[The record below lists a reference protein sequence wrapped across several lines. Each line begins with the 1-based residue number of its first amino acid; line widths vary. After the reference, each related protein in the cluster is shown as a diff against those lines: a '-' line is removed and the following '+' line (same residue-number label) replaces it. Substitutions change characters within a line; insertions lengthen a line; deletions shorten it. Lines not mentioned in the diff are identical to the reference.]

1 MSSVIGADSEG
12 ALAIDVEAARIDL
25 QCCHFAT
32 RVSSAY
38 QKGPDELLNLAL
50 SEQFRK
56 YRVLV
61 EFLNSSSFHFPFFRP
76 CKSHCCVGGEHI
88 GSYRYISL
96 GNPGFLL
103 HFCLFRI
110 PWVSYLGSV
119 CCWIEIQMTQILFC
133 VFFPEGI

>member
-1 MSSVIGADSEG
+1 MSSTIGADLEG

-38 QKGPDELLNLAL
+38 RKDPDELLKFAL

-61 EFLNSSSFHFPFFRP
+61 EFLNSSCFHFPFFRP
-76 CKSHCCVGGEHI
+76 CKSHCFVEGEFI

-96 GNPGFLL
+96 RNLGFLL
-103 HFCLFRI
+103 HFWLFRI
-110 PWVSYLGSV
+110 PWIGYLGCV
-119 CCWIEIQMTQILFC
+119 CC
-133 VFFPEGI
+133 